1 MADNAQIDTEV
12 AFFLRLVNCRRS
24 RRGDWNSSILEH
36 AQLHLTVPDAIE
48 RAVWSTATSTVEVT
62 INLNRSTVALPL
74 LEELSIFIP
83 QTRSPFCYVSST
95 ASHTAA
101 AIAHAISS
109 KLESSE
115 FLALTLLNAID
126 QAVKQCNDTMAATN
140 DGHLRAL
147 VEARVL
153 AQSTTNKAECDVLMC
168 LLVAA
173 ASSPKGLSPCSVH
186 FQSQGVDIDR
196 RQVNAALTAVPA
208 LATLDV
214 TALPLPALHLLE
226 WLWCRL
232 PVSIKQIE
240 PDQVASV
247 LPPSCDLPH
256 VCFAATV
263 VQTANPWFDRQAA
276 KFGVKMCYHGSR
288 LASFHSILQNGL
300 HVMSGTRH
308 MSSGNLFGDGIYFA
322 ESVHVAANFASP
334 TPTTWPNSAVLAPS
348 ATCVAVCEVICDPA
362 ASKLL
367 PSSQANGAYVVVQ
380 DERFV
385 RVKYLLFTQPP
396 TLSHVGNNDRS
407 TLGLPAL
414 VAAVCVAVMAVVGVR
429 LALAM

>member
-1 MADNAQIDTEV
+1 MADHAQIDTEV

-62 INLNRSTVALPL
+62 INLNRSTAALPL

-83 QTRSPFCYVSST
+83 REYRYRSFAIHKLNSDSRDG
-95 ASHTAA
+95 TAA

-126 QAVKQCNDTMAATN
+126 QGVKQCNDTMAATN

-196 RQVNAALTAVPA
+196 RQVV
-208 LATLDV
+208 
-214 TALPLPALHLLE
+214 
-226 WLWCRL
+226 R
-232 PVSIKQIE
+232 
-240 PDQVASV
+240 
-247 LPPSCDLPH
+247 
-256 VCFAATV
+256 
-263 VQTANPWFDRQAA
+263 
-276 KFGVKMCYHGSR
+276 MC
-288 LASFHSILQNGL
+288 
-300 HVMSGTRH
+300 
-308 MSSGNLFGDGIYFA
+308 
-322 ESVHVAANFASP
+322 
-334 TPTTWPNSAVLAPS
+334 
-348 ATCVAVCEVICDPA
+348 
-362 ASKLL
+362 
-367 PSSQANGAYVVVQ
+367 
-380 DERFV
+380 
-385 RVKYLLFTQPP
+385 
-396 TLSHVGNNDRS
+396 
-407 TLGLPAL
+407 
-414 VAAVCVAVMAVVGVR
+414 
-429 LALAM
+429 

>member
-1 MADNAQIDTEV
+1 MADHAQIDTEV

-62 INLNRSTVALPL
+62 INLNRSTAALPL

-83 QTRSPFCYVSST
+83 REYRYRSFAIHKLNSDSRDG
-95 ASHTAA
+95 TAA

-126 QAVKQCNDTMAATN
+126 QGVKQCNDTMAATN

-196 RQVNAALTAVPA
+196 RQV
-208 LATLDV
+208 
-214 TALPLPALHLLE
+214 
-226 WLWCRL
+226 
-232 PVSIKQIE
+232 
-240 PDQVASV
+240 
-247 LPPSCDLPH
+247 
-256 VCFAATV
+256 
-263 VQTANPWFDRQAA
+263 
-276 KFGVKMCYHGSR
+276 
-288 LASFHSILQNGL
+288 
-300 HVMSGTRH
+300 
-308 MSSGNLFGDGIYFA
+308 
-322 ESVHVAANFASP
+322 
-334 TPTTWPNSAVLAPS
+334 
-348 ATCVAVCEVICDPA
+348 
-362 ASKLL
+362 
-367 PSSQANGAYVVVQ
+367 
-380 DERFV
+380 V
-385 RVKYLLFTQPP
+385 RV
-396 TLSHVGNNDRS
+396 
-407 TLGLPAL
+407 
-414 VAAVCVAVMAVVGVR
+414 C
-429 LALAM
+429 

>member
-83 QTRSPFCYVSST
+83 REYRYRSFAIHKLNSDSRDE
-95 ASHTAA
+95 TAA

-196 RQVNAALTAVPA
+196 RQV
-208 LATLDV
+208 
-214 TALPLPALHLLE
+214 
-226 WLWCRL
+226 
-232 PVSIKQIE
+232 
-240 PDQVASV
+240 
-247 LPPSCDLPH
+247 
-256 VCFAATV
+256 
-263 VQTANPWFDRQAA
+263 
-276 KFGVKMCYHGSR
+276 
-288 LASFHSILQNGL
+288 
-300 HVMSGTRH
+300 
-308 MSSGNLFGDGIYFA
+308 
-322 ESVHVAANFASP
+322 
-334 TPTTWPNSAVLAPS
+334 
-348 ATCVAVCEVICDPA
+348 
-362 ASKLL
+362 
-367 PSSQANGAYVVVQ
+367 
-380 DERFV
+380 V
-385 RVKYLLFTQPP
+385 RV
-396 TLSHVGNNDRS
+396 
-407 TLGLPAL
+407 
-414 VAAVCVAVMAVVGVR
+414 C
-429 LALAM
+429 

>member
-1 MADNAQIDTEV
+1 MADHAQIDTEV

-83 QTRSPFCYVSST
+83 REYRYRSFAIHKLNSDSRDG
-95 ASHTAA
+95 TAA

-109 KLESSE
+109 KLESSA

-196 RQVNAALTAVPA
+196 RQV
-208 LATLDV
+208 
-214 TALPLPALHLLE
+214 
-226 WLWCRL
+226 
-232 PVSIKQIE
+232 
-240 PDQVASV
+240 
-247 LPPSCDLPH
+247 
-256 VCFAATV
+256 
-263 VQTANPWFDRQAA
+263 
-276 KFGVKMCYHGSR
+276 
-288 LASFHSILQNGL
+288 
-300 HVMSGTRH
+300 
-308 MSSGNLFGDGIYFA
+308 
-322 ESVHVAANFASP
+322 
-334 TPTTWPNSAVLAPS
+334 
-348 ATCVAVCEVICDPA
+348 
-362 ASKLL
+362 
-367 PSSQANGAYVVVQ
+367 
-380 DERFV
+380 V
-385 RVKYLLFTQPP
+385 RV
-396 TLSHVGNNDRS
+396 
-407 TLGLPAL
+407 
-414 VAAVCVAVMAVVGVR
+414 C
-429 LALAM
+429 

>member
-1 MADNAQIDTEV
+1 MADHAQIDTEV

-83 QTRSPFCYVSST
+83 REYRYRSFAIHKLNSDSRDG
-95 ASHTAA
+95 TAA

-109 KLESSE
+109 KLESSA

-126 QAVKQCNDTMAATN
+126 QAVKQCNDTVMAATN

-196 RQVNAALTAVPA
+196 RQV
-208 LATLDV
+208 
-214 TALPLPALHLLE
+214 
-226 WLWCRL
+226 
-232 PVSIKQIE
+232 
-240 PDQVASV
+240 
-247 LPPSCDLPH
+247 
-256 VCFAATV
+256 
-263 VQTANPWFDRQAA
+263 
-276 KFGVKMCYHGSR
+276 
-288 LASFHSILQNGL
+288 
-300 HVMSGTRH
+300 
-308 MSSGNLFGDGIYFA
+308 
-322 ESVHVAANFASP
+322 
-334 TPTTWPNSAVLAPS
+334 
-348 ATCVAVCEVICDPA
+348 
-362 ASKLL
+362 
-367 PSSQANGAYVVVQ
+367 
-380 DERFV
+380 V
-385 RVKYLLFTQPP
+385 RV
-396 TLSHVGNNDRS
+396 
-407 TLGLPAL
+407 
-414 VAAVCVAVMAVVGVR
+414 C
-429 LALAM
+429 